1 MPALNPKVFLS
12 KLKSKIFI
20 DNKIFIDLGNYENT
34 VFLAGTGRSG
44 TTWIQNVINHEA
56 NYRIMFEPFH
66 SKKIELLKAW
76 NFRQYLRSNDRNPVF
91 LKPASVILR
100 GQIKDPWI
108 DQLNKKILVNKRLI
122 KDIRTNLILYWIK
135 HNFPQIP
142 IIFLLRHPCAIAAS
156 KLKLGWEAHLEEFLS
171 QDELIDDFLSPFT
184 KEIVA
189 TKDPFEKLI
198 YSWCVENYVPLKQ
211 FRAGDILVIFYEDF
225 YLHPQQNIEAMK
237 SFLHVPFKPNSGSF
251 SEEILN
257 QPSSTSRKDGAIF
270 SKANPINYW
279 RKDINDQQIKRAVEI
294 LEMFGLNQIY
304 NDGNLPLL
312 NGEQALQLFSGASTR
327 SSNVICP

>member
-1 MPALNPKVFLS
+1 MPALNPKVFVS
-12 KLKSKIFI
+12 KLKG
-20 DNKIFIDLGNYENT
+20 KIFIDLGNYENT

-56 NYRIMFEPFH
+56 TYRIMFEPFH

-108 DQLNKKILVNKRLI
+108 DQLNNKILVNKRLI

-171 QDELIDDFLSPFT
+171 QDELIDDFLSPY
-184 KEIVA
+184 KSEIAKV
-189 TKDPFEKLI
+189 KDPFEKFI
-198 YSWCVENYVPLKQ
+198 FSWCVENYVPLKQ
-211 FRAGDILVIFYEDF
+211 FRPGEMLVVFYEDF
-225 YLHPQQNIEAMK
+225 YLHPGRNIGAINNFLPITLKFDTK
-237 SFLHVPFKPNSGSF
+237 SFSPEV
-251 SEEILN
+251 LN
-257 QPSSTSRKDGAIF
+257 NPSSTSRKDSAVY
-270 SKANPINYW
+270 SQANPIDHW

-294 LEMFGLNQIY
+294 LDMFGLHQIY
-304 NDGNLPLL
+304 DDGNLPLV
-312 NGEQALQLFSGASTR
+312 NGKQVLDLFSDVSLRRALPPSLGNYPA
-327 SSNVICP
+327 